1 LESAGYALENLF
13 REYKNK
19 QRAIMKKNLL
29 YLYFICLIATMGGLM
44 FGFDIAIISGAVP
57 FIQPYFGWNEL
68 QLGWGVS
75 SLLVGAIIGAFGSGV
90 VTDRYGRKS
99 VLIIVALFFA
109 LSCAV
114 TAISSSSFLF
124 ISARLFGGLA
134 VGAAS
139 VLSPMYVAEVS
150 PPKNR
155 GMLVAIYQLTITL
168 GILCSYIINFWLH
181 DVDNNWRWMFAT
193 GIVPSVLFFVG
204 LFFIPESPRWLYKAG
219 RKEESL
225 KVLTRIG
232 GESLAQIE
240 ILEIAESLKGNSATV
255 SRGELFKPSSRK
267 VMLIGFFLAILV
279 QISGINTIVDYA
291 PKILLAAGVEIKN
304 ALLQTSLLGLINFI
318 FTFVAIL
325 FIDKVGRRL
334 LYLIGS
340 MGMAVTLVMLA
351 LSFYMKMDGI
361 ITLIC
366 IMLFLIFFASC
377 IGPVFWTLVSEIF
390 PNRIRGKAVAFASFT
405 QWIFNFLVVLL
416 FPHFLASLGGAAT
429 FMFLAIMSLVQWLFT
444 YFYVPETKGKS
455 LEEIE
460 QLWEKNTK

>member
-1 LESAGYALENLF
+1 MMNRNS
-13 REYKNK
+13 
-19 QRAIMKKNLL
+19 L

-44 FGFDIAIISGAVP
+44 FGFDVAIISGAVP

-90 VTDRYGRKS
+90 LSDIYGRKK
-99 VLIIVALFFA
+99 VLIFTALFFA
-109 LSCAV
+109 VSCTF
-114 TAISSSSFLF
+114 TALASSSFIF

-139 VLSPMYVAEVS
+139 VLSPMYVAEVA

-155 GMLVAIYQLTITL
+155 GMLVAIYQLAIVL
-168 GILCSYIINFWLH
+168 GILCSYTINYGLH
-181 DVDNNWRWMFAT
+181 NIDNNWRWMFAT

-204 LFFIPESPRWLYKAG
+204 LFFIPESPRWLFKAG
-219 RKEESL
+219 RRTESL

-232 GESLAQIE
+232 GESLAKAE
-240 ILEIAESLKGNSATV
+240 IVEIAESLKGDSTTV
-255 SRGELFKPSSRK
+255 SISELFRPSSRK
-267 VMLIGFFLAILV
+267 VMIVGFFLAVLV

-291 PKILLAAGVEIKN
+291 PKILLAAGVEINN
-304 ALLQTSLLGLINFI
+304 ALLQTSLVGLINFI

-325 FIDKVGRRL
+325 FIDKIGRRS

-340 MGMAVTLVMLA
+340 MGMVITLLMLA
-351 LSFYMKMDGI
+351 LSFYFKMEGI
-361 ITLIC
+361 FTLIC
-366 IMLFLIFFASC
+366 ILSFIAFFASC

-390 PNRIRGKAVAFASFT
+390 PNRIRGKALAFASFT
-405 QWIFNFLVVLL
+405 QWIFNFLVVLF
-416 FPHFLASLGGAAT
+416 FPHFLSSIGGAKT
-429 FMFLAIMSLVQWLFT
+429 FLFLTVMSLLQWLFT

-460 QLWEKNTK
+460 QIWNK

>member
-1 LESAGYALENLF
+1 MMNRNS
-13 REYKNK
+13 
-19 QRAIMKKNLL
+19 M

-44 FGFDIAIISGAVP
+44 FGFDVGIISGAVP

-75 SLLVGAIIGAFGSGV
+75 SLLVGAIIGAFGSGILS
-90 VTDRYGRKS
+90 DKYGRKN

-109 LSCAV
+109 VSCTF
-114 TAISSSSFLF
+114 TALASSSVIF

-139 VLSPMYVAEVS
+139 VLSPMYVAEVA
-150 PPKNR
+150 PPKSR
-155 GMLVAIYQLTITL
+155 GMLVSIYQLAIVL
-168 GILCSYIINFWLH
+168 GILCSFTINYGLH
-181 DVDNNWRWMFAT
+181 NLDNNWRWMFAT
-193 GIVPSVLFFVG
+193 GIVPSVVFFIG

-232 GESLAQIE
+232 GELLAKTE
-240 ILEIAESLKGNSATV
+240 ILQIAESLKGNSQSVT
-255 SRGELFKPSSRK
+255 RGEIFKPSSRK
-267 VMLIGFFLAILV
+267 VMMIGFLLAVLV
-279 QISGINTIVDYA
+279 QVSGINTIVDYA
-291 PKILLAAGVEIKN
+291 PKILLAAGVEINN
-304 ALLQTSLLGLINFI
+304 ALLQTSFVGFINFV

-325 FIDKVGRRL
+325 FIDKAGRRT

-340 MGMAVTLVMLA
+340 MGMVITLLMLA
-351 LSFYMKMDGI
+351 VSFYLKMEGI
-361 ITLIC
+361 FTLIC
-366 IMLFLIFFASC
+366 ILMFIAFFASC

-390 PNRIRGKAVAFASFT
+390 PNRIRGKALAFASFT

-416 FPHFLASLGGAAT
+416 FPHFLASVGGAKT
-429 FMFLAIMSLVQWLFT
+429 FLFLALMSLLQWLFT
-444 YFYVPETKGKS
+444 YLYVPETKGKS

-460 QLWEKNTK
+460 RLWNK

>member
-1 LESAGYALENLF
+1 MMNRNS
-13 REYKNK
+13 
-19 QRAIMKKNLL
+19 M

-44 FGFDIAIISGAVP
+44 FGFDVGIISGAVP

-75 SLLVGAIIGAFGSGV
+75 SLLVGAIIGAFGSGILS
-90 VTDRYGRKS
+90 DKYGRKN

-109 LSCAV
+109 VSCTF
-114 TAISSSSFLF
+114 TALASSSVIF

-139 VLSPMYVAEVS
+139 VLSPMYVAEVA
-150 PPKNR
+150 PPKSR
-155 GMLVAIYQLTITL
+155 GMLVSIYQLAIVL
-168 GILCSYIINFWLH
+168 GILCSFTINYGLH
-181 DVDNNWRWMFAT
+181 NLDNNWRWMFAT
-193 GIVPSVLFFVG
+193 GIVPSVVFFVG

-232 GESLAQIE
+232 GELLAKTE
-240 ILEIAESLKGNSATV
+240 ILQIAESLKGNSQSVT
-255 SRGELFKPSSRK
+255 RGEIFKPSSRK
-267 VMLIGFFLAILV
+267 VMMIGFLLAVLV
-279 QISGINTIVDYA
+279 QVSGINTIVDYA
-291 PKILLAAGVEIKN
+291 PKILLAAGVEINN
-304 ALLQTSLLGLINFI
+304 ALLQTSFVGFINFV

-325 FIDKVGRRL
+325 FIDKAGRRT

-340 MGMAVTLVMLA
+340 MGMVITLLMLA
-351 LSFYMKMDGI
+351 VSFYLKMEGI
-361 ITLIC
+361 FTLIC
-366 IMLFLIFFASC
+366 ILMFIAFFASC

-390 PNRIRGKAVAFASFT
+390 PNRIRGKALAFASFT

-416 FPHFLASLGGAAT
+416 FPHFLASVGGAKT
-429 FMFLAIMSLVQWLFT
+429 FLFLALMSLLQWLFT
-444 YFYVPETKGKS
+444 FLYVPETKGKS

-460 QLWEKNTK
+460 RLWNK

>member
-1 LESAGYALENLF
+1 
-13 REYKNK
+13 
-19 QRAIMKKNLL
+19 
-29 YLYFICLIATMGGLM
+29 M

-90 VTDRYGRKS
+90 LTDKFGRKS
-99 VLIIVALFFA
+99 ILIIVALFFA
-109 LSCAV
+109 VSCAL
-114 TAISSSSFLF
+114 TALASSSVLF

-150 PPKNR
+150 PPDKR
-155 GMLVAIYQLTITL
+155 GMLVAIYQLAIVI
-168 GILCSYIINFWLH
+168 GILCSYIINYWLH

-193 GIVPSVLFFVG
+193 GIVPSVLFFIG

-219 RKEESL
+219 HKEESL
-225 KVLTRIG
+225 RVLTRIG
-232 GESLAQIE
+232 GEKLANVE
-240 ILEIAESLKGNSATV
+240 IVEIAESLRENTSSV
-255 SRGELFKPSSRK
+255 SIGELFKPASRK
-267 VMLIGFFLAILV
+267 VMLVGFFLAILV

-291 PKILLAAGVEIKN
+291 PKILLAAGVEIKS
-304 ALLQTSLLGLINFI
+304 ALLQTSLLGLINFVC
-318 FTFVAIL
+318 TFIAIY

-340 MGMAVTLVMLA
+340 MGMAVMLVL
-351 LSFYMKMDGI
+351 LSISFYMQMDGI
-361 ITLIC
+361 FTLIC
-366 IMLFLIFFASC
+366 IMLFLAFFASC

-416 FPHFLASLGGAAT
+416 FPHFLESAGGAAT
-429 FMFLAIMSLVQWLFT
+429 FLFLALMSLIQWFFT

-460 QLWEKNTK
+460 KLWHK